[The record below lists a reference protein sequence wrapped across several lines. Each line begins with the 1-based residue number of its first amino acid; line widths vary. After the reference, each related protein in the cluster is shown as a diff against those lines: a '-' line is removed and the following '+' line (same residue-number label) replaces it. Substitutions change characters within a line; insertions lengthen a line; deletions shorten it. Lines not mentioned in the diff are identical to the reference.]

1 MEMDASYL
9 RPVIIQN
16 IRVYINF
23 YLQKKGLFNSSSALL
38 SERMKSFIS
47 YKYAV
52 IAIVGLASCNESKYS
67 DIIQKRDHEI
77 DVRDMIVKFDEDP
90 VMIGAS
96 AYLATSQNK
105 IYIEDSG
112 STDKLVNV
120 YDATDG
126 KYLGSFADYGSGPY
140 EIGVSD
146 LPTVIPAN
154 SQHGDRYIMIDHAQH
169 NIFVYDVDSAL
180 VFPDYLPQRIRKMD
194 GLEFPSRY
202 KPLNDSTGLSNRIRL
217 KPDSYDIN
225 QTLVRYNLSTGDIS
239 VFTEDDNQPSG
250 LFSFTVVPERN
261 LVAASEPDRDIIWLY
276 DLDGNVKKRIKGP
289 EFTSEPNKQ
298 MSYNTLMGCTDKYL
312 LTVYCGKPTR
322 EQHNGNKLIV
332 NDFDGNYIATLNI
345 GEPIIYMKYHAPTG
359 KLYMVLK
366 DDRQFV
372 TLDINKALEKE

>member
-1 MEMDASYL
+1 
-9 RPVIIQN
+9 
-16 IRVYINF
+16 
-23 YLQKKGLFNSSSALL
+23 
-38 SERMKSFIS
+38 MKSFIS

-52 IAIVGLASCNESKYS
+52 IAIVGLASCNEPKFQ
-67 DIIQKRDHEI
+67 DTTQIRDNEI
-77 DVRDMIVKFDEDP
+77 DVSDMIIKFDESP
-90 VMIGAS
+90 IMIGAS
-96 AYLATSQNK
+96 AYLATSPNK
-105 IYIEDSG
+105 IYIKDSG

-345 GEPIIYMKYHAPTG
+345 DEPIIDMKYHAPTG